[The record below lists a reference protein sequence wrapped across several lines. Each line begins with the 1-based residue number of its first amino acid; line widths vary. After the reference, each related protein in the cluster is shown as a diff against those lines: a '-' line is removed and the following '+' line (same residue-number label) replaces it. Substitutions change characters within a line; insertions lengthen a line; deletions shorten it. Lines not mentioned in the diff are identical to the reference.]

1 MPRAITV
8 LLLAAV
14 TACAQAPAPRA
25 PVGGLGPAPAV
36 TWEAQVNPDGTFDLL
51 HDQSTI
57 VDCGWLGWAA
67 DWKFA
72 GVNARVGAPQGDK
85 LPLTGQIA
93 NLKTSIDGSIDRSGS
108 KLAYRL
114 GFQTAE
120 PQVRTIGVC
129 LEWHLKL
136 EADGITG
143 EPEILADNRGW
154 KWDFGGGQQ
163 VQVLFEPAAAAC
175 YFERG
180 NKHTVRGYFLQGD
193 LPAGRRDMTMTVVL
207 PQGTGNKQSVAER
220 LGPADPAAWYEG
232 VFKPE
237 ASPIDLSFLNHKP
250 AGKHG
255 FVRAKGAD
263 LVCDDGTPIKFW
275 GGNLAAYALFVP
287 DDQIA
292 VHAKR
297 IAALGY
303 NLMRLHHHDSTRW
316 VDPTVIDKSR
326 EDSRHLNNAALA
338 RLDSWIFH
346 LKQEGVYVWLDL
358 HVGREFK
365 PGDGN
370 IPGFDEIARRGNEA
384 KGFCYY
390 NDAIRELM
398 LEFQQAYLS
407 HVNPLTGLAYKD
419 EPAIMGLLVTNEND
433 LTNHF
438 GNLMLGD
445 KGNPYH
451 NKLFTADVQA
461 FCDRTGLPVA
471 QTGQTW
477 LPGPA
482 KIYLNDAEARFNQ
495 VMLSNLNDLGVRVP
509 VATTNQWAGGGF
521 FTLPALATG
530 SMLDIHSYGDTGALS
545 ANPRHDA
552 NFVLWAAAANLADR
566 PVSITEWNV
575 PYPRA
580 DRFTAPL
587 YLAAYGAFQGWDAP
601 MIYNYSQDRLSNP
614 DRAREWSTF
623 PDPAL
628 NGLTP
633 AAALLFRRGDVAP
646 PRERYHLALNRSQT
660 YLEGLGPGNAA
671 AVRTLAEQHGL
682 TIGLPDIDELDWDKA
697 TIAPAGAQVID
708 DPRRDWLPA
717 GQTYVVSDTG
727 ELTRDWIRGIQ
738 LIDTPR
744 TQAASGFVGGQ
755 TLRLGDVT
763 VAVDTPMA
771 AVAVSSLDGAI
782 ASSQRILLTTIAR
795 AEAPNG
801 RLPFRTEPVT
811 GTITIRAPAGLRVL
825 PLSGD
830 GTPGQPLA
838 ARYADGAYAVTLT
851 GREGTHWFLLAE

>member
-1 MPRAITV
+1 MPRALAI
-8 LLLAAV
+8 LFLAAV
-14 TACAQAPAPRA
+14 TACAQAPADRA
-25 PVGGLGPAPAV
+25 PIGGLGPAPAV
-36 TWEAQVNPDGTFDLL
+36 AWEVQVNPDATFELL

-57 VDCGWLGWAA
+57 IDCGWLGWAA

-72 GVNARVGAPQGDK
+72 GVNAQLGAPQGDK
-85 LPLTGQIA
+85 LPVTGQIA
-93 NLKTSIDGSIDRSGS
+93 NLKTAIDGSIDRSGG

-120 PQVRTIGVC
+120 PQAKTIGVC

-136 EADGITG
+136 EAEGIDG
-143 EPEILADNRGW
+143 EPEVLADNRGW

-163 VQVLFEPAAAAC
+163 VQVLFEPAAAAV

-180 NKHTVRGYFLQGD
+180 NKHTLRGYFFQGD
-193 LPAGRRDMTMTVVL
+193 IPAGRRDIAMTVIL
-207 PQGTGNKQSVAER
+207 PNGTVVKKSVAEKV
-220 LGPADPAAWYEG
+220 GAADPTAWYEG
-232 VFKPE
+232 AFRPD
-237 ASPIDLSFLNHKP
+237 ASPIDLSYLNHKP
-250 AGKHG
+250 AGQHG
-255 FVRAKGAD
+255 FVRSKGAD
-263 LVCDDGTPIKFW
+263 LVCDDGTPIRFW

-287 DDQIA
+287 DNEIA

-316 VDPTVIDKSR
+316 VNPTVIDKAAN
-326 EDSRHLNNAALA
+326 DSGTFDAAALA
-338 RLDSWIFH
+338 RIDSWIHH

-365 PGDGN
+365 PGDG
-370 IPGFDEIARRGNEA
+370 IAGFDEIAKRGGEG
-384 KGFCYY
+384 KGYCYY
-390 NDAIRELM
+390 NDAMRDKM
-398 LEFQQAYLS
+398 VAFQEAYLN

-419 EPAIMGLLVTNEND
+419 DPAVMGLLITNEND
-433 LTNHF
+433 LVNHF

-461 FCDRTGLPVA
+461 FCDQTGLPVA

-477 LPGPA
+477 VHGPS
-482 KIYLNDAEARFNQ
+482 KIYLNNAEARFNR
-495 VMLSNLNDLGVRVP
+495 VMLDSLLKLGVKVP
-509 VATTNQWAGGGF
+509 ISTTNQWAGGGF
-521 FTLPALATG
+521 YTLPALATG

-552 NFVLWAAAANLADR
+552 NFVLWAAAAQLADK

-646 PRERYHLALNRSQT
+646 PKQRYHLALNRSQT
-660 YLEGLGPGNAA
+660 YLEGLGPNNAA

-682 TIGLPDIDELDWDKA
+682 TIGLPDIDELDWDQA
-697 TIAPAGAQVID
+697 TPTPAGATVVID
-708 DPRRDWLPA
+708 PKQDWLPE

-744 TQAASGFVGGQ
+744 TQAASGFVGGE
-755 TLRLGDVT
+755 TIRLKDVT

-771 AVAVSSLDGAI
+771 TVAVSSLDGDI
-782 ASSQRILLTTIAR
+782 AASKRILLTTMAR
-795 AEAPNG
+795 AVAPNG

-811 GTITIRAPAGLRVL
+811 GTITVRAPAGLRMV
-825 PLSGD
+825 PLAGD

-838 ARYADGAYAVTLT
+838 AGYAGGQYTIKLS
-851 GREGTHWFLLAE
+851 GREGTHWFMIAE